1 MNIRFYMVFLLA
13 FIISGCSEMPK
24 LFWKTDEGKGGKVS
38 SPDAGVRAPS
48 RAPLVVPPE
57 LQGKVEVPMPQQIA
71 ASGTESRQGAS
82 VAPRMS
88 KPLVAGKAVA
98 LDARVYP
105 VAAAP
110 LFSAVVDAMTAL
122 NIPVESVDS
131 PSGTVT
137 SDWIR
142 KDAASSI
149 IAPMANLFGGGGAVQ
164 AMRYRFVVRVL
175 RQQVGDAQQSRLEV
189 RTLGQVFSNRHW
201 VNKPF
206 KRKLSNE
213 LFSAVEERISSQSSM
228 EPQG

>member
-1 MNIRFYMVFLLA
+1 MLA
-13 FIISGCSEMPK
+13 LIVAGCSEMPK
-24 LFWKTDEGKGGKVS
+24 LFWDTDEGKGVNAVS
-38 SPDAGVRAPS
+38 GTSVNASS

-57 LQGKVEVPMPQQIA
+57 LQGKVEVPMPQQVA
-71 ASGTESRQGAS
+71 PSGNATHQGAS
-82 VAPRMS
+82 IAPVAN

-164 AMRYRFVVRVL
+164 SMRYRFVVRVL
-175 RQQVGDAQQSRLEV
+175 RQQVGDKQQSRLEV
-189 RTLGQVFSNRHW
+189 RTLGQVFTNRHW
-201 VNKPF
+201 MNKPL

-213 LFSAVEERISSQSSM
+213 LFSAVEERISSQPGM
-228 EPQG
+228 EPQV